1 MKGREFIRRLRRAG
15 AIVIPHRGKGGHML
29 VEYQGKRT
37 TVPFHGNLDLDPV
50 FLKEICKQ
58 LGLDPQGIM

>member
-15 AIVIPHRGKGGHML
+15 AIVIPGKGGHIL

-37 TVPFHGNLDLDPV
+37 TVPFHGNLDLGFSQRNLQAAWP
-50 FLKEICKQ
+50 
-58 LGLDPQGIM
+58 